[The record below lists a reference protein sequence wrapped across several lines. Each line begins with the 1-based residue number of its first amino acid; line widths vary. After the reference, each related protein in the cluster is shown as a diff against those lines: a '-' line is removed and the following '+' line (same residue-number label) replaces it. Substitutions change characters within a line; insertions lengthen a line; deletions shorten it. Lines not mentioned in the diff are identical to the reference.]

1 MIRRPPRSTRTNT
14 LFPYTTLF
22 RSTDVGTTGC
32 ALIGVIAA
40 RDRRTAPIVR
50 SSPDLTMRKR
60 CTLDQPLPFG
70 PSIKLVER
78 GNRPVPRRCR
88 NPELSIAAP
97 PGTMIGTDIIGIGLP
112 DRHAAG
118 RREKDRKRV
127 V

>member
-1 MIRRPPRSTRTNT
+1 
-14 LFPYTTLF
+14 
-22 RSTDVGTTGC
+22 
-32 ALIGVIAA
+32 
-40 RDRRTAPIVR
+40 
-50 SSPDLTMRKR
+50 MRKR

-112 DRHAAG
+112 DRLAAG
-118 RREKDRKRV
+118 RSEKANPDQKIITMGAQRV
-127 V
+127 TRTRTVQRHNEEVALKGETIERTITQHSRDVENQANPRP